1 MAGYSPATSE
11 EQEGLPPPPPGADSS
26 SSSSS
31 NPDPRVEAEI
41 ALQEREAD
49 LSMEDLVQQQYE
61 EPNEQELDEEVRELL
76 QQYNI
81 SKEDAD
87 AARAVQGGQAESAG
101 GIKGEGSPSNAAAA
115 GAFDDL
121 DGEELSVEQAEGRKA
136 AILLEL
142 ITEAVSGGSEL
153 DAKIAQFEDDIDG
166 ELLKMLEQRI
176 TAAAKVPGPTG
187 AVHVEPL
194 AELYR
199 VLKLVYQRSTS
210 TPALRLLDD
219 VLFILGDDLG
229 AETYS
234 SRRIEAMGRMREAF
248 IGGVNPG
255 VDIFAAAAALAEG
268 GPLAAA
274 ELSTEPVAVVDFLA
288 EATSLLSDAT
298 QQQHELMASI
308 ERAQQ
313 EVQYLQKRQPQ
324 ALQTPKAQAQLQQ
337 VRLAQQA
344 HAARATSL
352 SQLQDVVLLAR
363 ELELQIKQSGS
374 STM

>member
-1 MAGYSPATSE
+1 MQALKADQIPLPFNCNQVKVHGLHPLPHPQLGVASHIPCTTSSTRLTACHPAPAKCHTHRSCVAAGATQGKGRGRRTKQQQADGPITVDYGPATSG
-11 EQEGLPPPPPGADSS
+11 EQGGPHNLPPPPLGADSS

-31 NPDPRVEAEI
+31 SPDPRVEAEI

-61 EPNEQELDEEVRELL
+61 EPNEQELDEEAL
-76 QQYNI
+76 
-81 SKEDAD
+81 A
-87 AARAVQGGQAESAG
+87 
-101 GIKGEGSPSNAAAA
+101 
-115 GAFDDL
+115 
-121 DGEELSVEQAEGRKA
+121 
-136 AILLEL
+136 
-142 ITEAVSGGSEL
+142 GGSEL
-153 DAKIAQFEDDIDG
+153 DAKIAQFEDDIDA
-166 ELLKMLEQRI
+166 ELLRMLQQRI
-176 TAAAKVPGPTG
+176 NAAAKVPGPTG
-187 AVHVEPL
+187 AAHVEPL

-219 VLFILGDDLG
+219 
-229 AETYS
+229 
-234 SRRIEAMGRMREAF
+234 
-248 IGGVNPG
+248 
-255 VDIFAAAAALAEG
+255 AEG

-288 EATSLLSDAT
+288 EATALLSDAT